1 MMDSDARIRVTR
13 QAELVPGAPT
23 PGIERFQ
30 AFGTEKAVVVQAHCE
45 AGMTSGWH
53 HHGDRD
59 VFGYLISGRAR
70 FDFGPGGASSVEM
83 EAGEFMH
90 VPAGLI
96 HRDVNPD
103 PEREQRWVL
112 VMVGT
117 GPVVVAVEGPEP
129 AA

>member
-1 MMDSDARIRVTR
+1 MQAR
-13 QAELVPGAPT
+13 
-23 PGIERFQ
+23 
-30 AFGTEKAVVVQAHCE
+30 CE
-45 AGMTSGWH
+45 PGMTSGWY

-70 FDFGPGGASSVEM
+70 FDFGLGGAPRVEM

-103 PEREQRWVL
+103 PEREQLRVL
-112 VMVGT
+112 VMAGS
-117 GPVVVAVEGPEP
+117 GPVAVEGP
-129 AA
+129 